1 MNTYNKQEILKAAEI
16 GEVSMIDARYIVS
29 LLDEAREMIRNKT
42 DLSMRKK
49 ILKACQKYD
58 HTIEFDTDIKKMILD
73 SFDKFDMM
81 MQVES
86 EFKINFPTE
95 VEQDL
100 LAQNFEKVG
109 DFIIYMEK
117 QINTLNHKHLPPN
130 TCNP

>member
-1 MNTYNKQEILKAAEI
+1 MKRPIHE
-16 GEVSMIDARYIVS
+16 

-42 DLSMRKK
+42 DISMRKK

-81 MQVES
+81 MQVEA
-86 EFKINFPTE
+86 EFKINFPTK

-100 LAQNFEKVG
+100 LAQKFEKVG

-117 QINTLNHKHLPPN
+117 QINALNPKP
-130 TCNP
+130 

>member
-29 LLDEAREMIRNKT
+29 MLDEAREMIRNKT

-58 HTIEFDTDIKKMILD
+58 HTIEFDTDIKKMSLD